1 MHDSLTSDFES
12 GQLVETLADLAEAA
26 SAVILPYW
34 RAGAEV
40 ITKADDS
47 PVTLA
52 DREAEAL
59 ILQRLTALYPDVP
72 AVAEEACEADGRPG
86 EAADCF
92 WLIDPLDGTKGFVR
106 GGESFSVNIALVDQG
121 RVVAGVVSA
130 PATGLTW
137 VGDAS
142 GATPARAAVALGKPG
157 SRSGSATDRMRPSPC

>member
-1 MHDSLTSDFES
+1 MHDSLTSDFDS

-59 ILQRLTALYPDVP
+59 ILQRLAALYPAVS

-86 EAADCF
+86 EAAECF
-92 WLIDPLDGTKGFVR
+92 WLIDPLDGTKEFIHRR
-106 GGESFSVNIALVDQG
+106 GDFTVNIALVEG
-121 RVVAGVVSA
+121 GVPSLISCIVGIATAG
-130 PATGLTW
+130 GW
-137 VGDAS
+137 N
-142 GATPARAAVALGKPG
+142 
-157 SRSGSATDRMRPSPC
+157 RS